1 MAGHRSLDPRMV
13 VRIHRGQSMRFL
25 LFAGLLLAPAILPSQ
40 QPAPRPGHALVTGV
54 AVDSVRGGYL
64 RGAIVS
70 VSGTSLSAITD
81 SSGRFRIDSVAPGL
95 RHLEVMHPLLDSI
108 GLRVRSPERDLD
120 AGDTTSFILAI

>member
-1 MAGHRSLDPRMV
+1 
-13 VRIHRGQSMRFL
+13 MRNL
-25 LFAGLLLAPAILPSQ
+25 ISAALFLAPAIATSQ
-40 QPAPRPGHALVTGV
+40 QPARPPGHATVSGV

-95 RHLEVMHPLLDSI
+95 RHLEVMHPLLDSVA
-108 GLRVRSPERDLD
+108 LRVRSPDRQLNGKFRTFSRTLTARGDL
-120 AGDTTSFILAI
+120 ATVHFNKPL